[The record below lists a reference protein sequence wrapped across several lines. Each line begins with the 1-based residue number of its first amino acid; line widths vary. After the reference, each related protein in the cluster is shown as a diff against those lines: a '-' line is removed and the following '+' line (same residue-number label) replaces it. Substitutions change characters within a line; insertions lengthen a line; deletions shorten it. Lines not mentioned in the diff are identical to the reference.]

1 MLDKCVW
8 DAIQQHPGRGCEEKR
23 SNPVLPSTGESK
35 FIQQSKEVFLSDWIE
50 RFGDVELEEY
60 GWQLRI
66 MVVSYCVADSH
77 VVVMDASSF
86 DEHTLR
92 WRDNGAHVGR

>member
-1 MLDKCVW
+1 LIGVLG
-8 DAIQQHPGRGCEEKR
+8 DAIQQYPCRGCEEKR

-35 FIQQSKEVFLSDWIE
+35 FIQQSKEIFPSDCIE
-50 RFGDVELEEY
+50 RFAGVEFEEY

-66 MVVSYCVADSH
+66 VVASYCVADSH
-77 VVVMDASSF
+77 VVVMDALSF

-92 WRDNGAHVGR
+92 WTDNGAHVGR